1 MGEKN
6 VYIDHFHE
14 RTSKVIGIR
23 QMFNSL
29 AFELLAENKVDSA
42 KQVLNKLDQIMPDW
56 QFPYFDESVITT
68 AIAHYQAKEFEKGN
82 ELLTTYAENLIDEIE
97 WFSSLQPQKDFY
109 KQVESDMIDY
119 TKTILQIYH
128 IGEQF
133 GQKDLCKQLDLRWTE
148 AVGYGLDVY
157 LKN

>member
-1 MGEKN
+1 M
-6 VYIDHFHE
+6 
-14 RTSKVIGIR
+14 IGVEVP
-23 QMFNSL
+23 
-29 AFELLAENKVDSA
+29 AVAESRNATNAALPAPAMRYCVEAVS
-42 KQVLNKLDQIMPDW
+42 P
-56 QFPYFDESVITT
+56 
-68 AIAHYQAKEFEKGN
+68 
-82 ELLTTYAENLIDEIE
+82 
-97 WFSSLQPQKDFY
+97 DFY